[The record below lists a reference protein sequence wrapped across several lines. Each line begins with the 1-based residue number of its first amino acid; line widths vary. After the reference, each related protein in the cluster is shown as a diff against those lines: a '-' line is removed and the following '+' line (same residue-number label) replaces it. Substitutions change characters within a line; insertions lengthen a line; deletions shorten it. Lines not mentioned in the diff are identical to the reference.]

1 MLKIQNIIGKIMKKS
16 IIASTLILTSTL
28 TFAFD
33 LGAIAK
39 GVVDNVTKEQ
49 TTTVTSTKTASD
61 VKTVNTAS
69 DSTVSSGLK
78 EALKTGV
85 KYAVTNLGTSNG
97 YLNNSAVK
105 IPLPDNLAKAETII
119 RSAGGDKMADD
130 LILSMN
136 NAATK
141 AAPQTAEIFMNA
153 IDKMS
158 VTDAQSI
165 LSGGNEAAT
174 NYFKANTTE
183 SLKKLITPIIQ
194 ETMKQNQVATYYDT
208 VNNVYKSSAKG
219 LVDNTGVM
227 GMAKSFGV
235 DSYIPSSSDESLDSY
250 ITTKAIDGLFT
261 MIGQKEAA
269 IRSNPVEQTTSILKQ
284 VFGK

>member
-1 MLKIQNIIGKIMKKS
+1 MKKS
-16 IIASTLILTSTL
+16 IIASTLILTTTL

-33 LGAIAK
+33 LGSIAK

-49 TTTVTSTKTASD
+49 TTTQKTTATATNTTSNLS
-61 VKTVNTAS
+61 N
-69 DSTVSSGLK
+69 STVSSGLK

-85 KYAVTNLGTSNG
+85 NFAVTQLGANNG
-97 YLNNSAVK
+97 YLNNSLVK

-119 RSAGGDKMADD
+119 RSAGGSKIADD
-130 LILSMN
+130 LITSMN
-136 NAATK
+136 TAASK
-141 AAPQTAEIFMNA
+141 AAPQTAEIFMSA

-158 VTDAQSI
+158 LADAQGI

-174 NYFKANTTE
+174 NYFKSNTTE
-183 SLKKLITPIIQ
+183 SLKKLITPIVQ
-194 ETMKQNQVATYYDT
+194 ETMKQNNVASYYDT
-208 VNNVYKSSAKG
+208 VNNLYKSSAKG
-219 LVDNTGVM
+219 LIDNSGVM
-227 GMAKSFGV
+227 GMAKNFGV

-250 ITTKAIDGLFT
+250 ITTKTIDGLFT

-269 IRSNPVEQTTSILKQ
+269 IRANPVEQTTSILKQ